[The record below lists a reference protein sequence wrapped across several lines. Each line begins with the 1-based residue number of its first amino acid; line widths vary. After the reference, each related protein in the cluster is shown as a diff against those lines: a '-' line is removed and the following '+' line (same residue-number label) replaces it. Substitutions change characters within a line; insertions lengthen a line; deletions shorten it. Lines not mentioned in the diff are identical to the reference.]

1 MALMDTPLCEFGW
14 KAPDFTL
21 SDAHGKS
28 FTMSEQMG
36 ENGLLIAFICN
47 HCPYVKTIGERLA
60 KDTDELIANGVNVLA
75 VMSNDYRDYDED
87 SPENMI
93 KFAKQYGF
101 NFPYLIDETQEIGK
115 SYGAI
120 CTPDFFGLNN
130 KGELQYRGRLDNG
143 TVRSSRADLDGR
155 DRELVNAMMQIGETG
170 DGPRE
175 QKPSMGCSI
184 KWG

>member
-1 MALMDTPLCEFGW
+1 MALMDTPLCDFGW

-21 SDAHGKS
+21 SDANGKS
-28 FTMSEQMG
+28 VTKSEHMG

-60 KDTDELIANGVNVLA
+60 KDADELIANGINVLA
-75 VMSNDYRDYDED
+75 VMSNDYRDYAED

-93 KFAKQYGF
+93 KFAAQYGF

-143 TVRSSRADLDGR
+143 TMRSSQSEIDNR
-155 DRELVNAMMQIGETG
+155 DRELVDAMMGIAETG
-170 DGPRE
+170 DGP
-175 QKPSMGCSI
+175 QVQNASMGCSI
-184 KWG
+184 KWR